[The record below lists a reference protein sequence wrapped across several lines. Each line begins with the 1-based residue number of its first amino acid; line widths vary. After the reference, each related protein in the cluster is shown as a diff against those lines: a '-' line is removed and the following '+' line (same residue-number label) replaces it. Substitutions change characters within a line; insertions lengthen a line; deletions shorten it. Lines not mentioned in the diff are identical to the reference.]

1 MMKRI
6 LEYLNKHSK
15 VLRNLFFA
23 FLMGT
28 VVYDFFAKR
37 HGTHFFGDLIMGFW
51 SVFGILGCL
60 GMIVVCKGLSH
71 VWLEKEED
79 YYDK

>member
-15 VLRNLFFA
+15 VLKRLFFA
-23 FLMGT
+23 FLLVT
-28 VVYDFFAKR
+28 VAYDFFAER
-37 HGTHFFGDLIMGFW
+37 HHAHFFGDSIIGFW
-51 SVFGILGCL
+51 AGFGILGCL
-60 GMIVVCKGLSH
+60 GMIIVCKGLSH
-71 VWLEKEED
+71 VWLEKEEE

>member
-1 MMKRI
+1 MI
-6 LEYLNKHSK
+6 SLQ
-15 VLRNLFFA
+15 
-23 FLMGT
+23 
-28 VVYDFFAKR
+28 
-37 HGTHFFGDLIMGFW
+37 HGMAAHFFGDSIMGFW
-51 SVFGILGCL
+51 SVFGIFGCL

>member
-15 VLRNLFFA
+15 VLKRLFFA
-23 FLMGT
+23 VLLVT
-28 VVYDFFAKR
+28 VAYDFFAER
-37 HGTHFFGDLIMGFW
+37 HQPHFFGDSIMGFW
-51 SVFGILGCL
+51 SVVGVLGCL

>member
-15 VLRNLFFA
+15 VLRNLFFT
-23 FLMGT
+23 FLLGA

-37 HGTHFFGDLIMGFW
+37 HGTHFFN
-51 SVFGILGCL
+51 ILNEH
-60 GMIVVCKGLSH
+60 S
-71 VWLEKEED
+71 
-79 YYDK
+79 

>member
-1 MMKRI
+1 MGQI
-6 LEYLNKHSK
+6 ITY
-15 VLRNLFFA
+15 LRNNSSGLKFIFFG
-23 FLMGT
+23 FLIFT
-28 VVYDFFAKR
+28 IVFDVFATR
-37 HGTHFFGDLIMGFW
+37 HEPHFFGDSIIGFW
-51 SVFGILGCL
+51 SLFGVLGCL